1 MPRSAGTATLMAPK
15 PLTRRLIIILLT
27 AVAMLLSYA
36 TVTPLV
42 PTAHA
47 AGPLIS
53 QGKPVTA
60 SSVENAGTA
69 AANAVDGNTGT
80 RWSSAFSDPQW
91 IQIDLGATVAIDQV
105 VLNWEGAYA
114 RAYQVQVSTS
124 ATGPW
129 TNLYS
134 TTTGDG
140 GVDTLTVAGSGRYV
154 RMNGTQRATGYGYSL
169 WEFQVFGAGDPP
181 PTTCNTAVNAALN
194 KPSSASSTENG
205 GTPAA
210 SAFDAS
216 TTTRWASAA
225 SDPQWVQVDLGSTQ
239 SICRVVLNWEAA
251 YGRSYQV
258 QSSDSPTGPW
268 TNLFTTTTGD
278 GGIDTLTV
286 NGSGRYVRM
295 TGTVRGTGYGYS
307 LWDFQVNVGGTVVPP
322 TSCAA
327 QPTVPDF
334 GSNVRI
340 FEDSTPDA
348 TIQTSLNEVF
358 EAQKDT
364 QTDQFHDRRDALL
377 FKPGSYNVYA
387 NIGFNTSIQG
397 LAQNP
402 DGVTINGAVTVDAF
416 NASDAGNATQNFWR
430 SAENLT
436 INTNGGRNRWGVSQ
450 AAPFRRM
457 NVNGGLD
464 LFPASYGWSS
474 GGYISDTHVSG
485 SVESASQQQWY
496 SKDSTFGSWSG
507 SNWNMVFSG
516 VNGAPATNFS
526 TSPSGVH
533 HTNVGATPA
542 SRDVPYIY
550 FANNEYRLFLP
561 SLRTN
566 ANGPS
571 WAVGAPTPGTSV
583 SFSQVFVA
591 RPSDSVT
598 TINDRIAGGC
608 HVVFTPGVYNL
619 AAPIVVNRPDTV
631 LLGMGYATLVPQGG
645 VTAISIG
652 DVDGVRVKG
661 MFIDAGTTNSNS
673 LFTIG
678 TTAGIGTSRAA
689 DPVTV
694 QDVFFRIGGRVAGKA
709 TNSLVVNSSN
719 TIVDHTWMWRA
730 DHGNGGTVGWTI
742 NTADTGLVVNGNN
755 VLTTGLFVEHYQ
767 KNEVIWNGQGGRII
781 FFQNEKPYDPPN
793 QAAWMNGSI
802 QGYPSIK
809 VANNVTSFL
818 GQGLGSYVFFQAD
831 PSVNLFN
838 TFEAPVNANVRF
850 QNMAIVSLGG
860 VGSMSHV
867 INGTGPGVNS
877 GTNNAYMLSY
887 P

>member
-1 MPRSAGTATLMAPK
+1 MSPSPGIATRMAPL
-15 PLTRRLIIILLT
+15 PLTRRLLVVVLT
-27 AVAMLLSYA
+27 AVAMLLSLA
-36 TVTPLV
+36 VVTPLV

-47 AGPLIS
+47 AGLLVS

-69 AANAVDGNTGT
+69 AANAVDGNAGT
-80 RWSSAFSDPQW
+80 RWSSAFADPQW
-91 IQIDLGATVAIDQV
+91 IQIDLGATVALDQV
-105 VLNWEGAYA
+105 VLTWEGAYA
-114 RAYQVQVSTS
+114 RAYQVQVASS
-124 ATGPW
+124 PTGPW

-140 GVDTLTVAGSGRYV
+140 GVDTLAVTGSGRYV
-154 RMNGTQRATGYGYSL
+154 RMNGTQRATPYGYSL
-169 WEFQVFGAGDPP
+169 WEFQVFGAGAPP
-181 PTTCNTAVNAALN
+181 ACNTGVNAALN
-194 KPSSASSTENG
+194 KPASASSTENA
-205 GTPAA
+205 GTPAS

-216 TTTRWASAA
+216 TTTRWASAFA
-225 SDPQWVQVDLGSTQ
+225 DPQWLQVDLGSTQ
-239 SICRVVLNWEAA
+239 SICRVVLTWEAA
-251 YGRSYQV
+251 YGRAYQV
-258 QSSDSPTGPW
+258 QTSDSPTGPW
-268 TNLFTTTTGD
+268 TTISSTTTGA
-278 GGIDTLTV
+278 GGVETLTV
-286 NGSGRYVRM
+286 NGSGRYVRL
-295 TGTVRGTGYGYS
+295 TGTARGTAYGYS
-307 LWDFQVNVGGTVVPP
+307 LWDVQINTGSTVS
-322 TSCAA
+322 TCAA

-334 GSNVRI
+334 GPNVRI

-348 TIQTSLNEVF
+348 TIQASLNEVF

-377 FKPGSYNVYA
+377 FKPGSYDVYA

-430 SAENLT
+430 SAENMT

-457 NVNGGLD
+457 NVVGGLD

-474 GGYISDTHVSG
+474 GGYISDTRVSG

-507 SNWNMVFSG
+507 SNWNIVFSG

-533 HTNVGATPA
+533 QTNVGSTPV

-566 ANGPS
+566 ATGPS
-571 WAVGAPTPGTSV
+571 WAVGAPTPGSSV

-591 RPSDSVT
+591 RPSDSVA
-598 TINDRIAGGC
+598 TINQRIAGGC
-608 HVVFTPGVYNL
+608 HVVFSPGVYTL
-619 AAPIVVNRPDTV
+619 DAPIVVNRPDTV

-645 VTAISIG
+645 VTAIAVG
-652 DVDGVRVKG
+652 DVDGVRIKG
-661 MFIDAGTTNSNS
+661 MFIDAGTTTSSS
-673 LFTIG
+673 LVTIG
-678 TTAGIGTSRAA
+678 TPAGVGTSRAA
-689 DPVTV
+689 NPVTV

-730 DHGNGGTVGWTI
+730 DHGNAGTVGWTI

-755 VLTTGLFVEHYQ
+755 VLATGLFVEHYQ
-767 KNEVIWNGQGGRII
+767 KYEVIWNGQGGRLI

-793 QAAWMNGSI
+793 QAAWMNGAN
-802 QGYPSIK
+802 QGYASIK
-809 VANNVTSFL
+809 VADGVTSFL
-818 GQGLGSYVFFQAD
+818 GQGLGSYVFFQAN
-831 PSVNLFN
+831 PSVNLSH

-860 VGSMSHV
+860 VGSITHV
-867 INGTGPGVNS
+867 INDSGPGVNS
-877 GTNNAYMLSY
+877 STNNAYMLTY

>member
-1 MPRSAGTATLMAPK
+1 MSPSTGGATHVAPTS
-15 PLTRRLIIILLT
+15 LSRRLIVVMLT
-27 AVAMLLSYA
+27 AVALLVSLV

-42 PTAHA
+42 PAAHG

-60 SSVENAGTA
+60 SSVENGGTA
-69 AANAVDGNTGT
+69 AVNAVDGNTGT
-80 RWSSAFSDPQW
+80 RWSSAASDPQW
-91 IQIDLGATVAIDQV
+91 IQVDLGSTVAIDQV
-105 VLNWEGAYA
+105 VLNWEAAYG
-114 RAYQVQVSTS
+114 RAYQIQVSDS

-129 TNLYS
+129 TNVYS

-140 GVDTLTVAGSGRYV
+140 GVDTLAVTGSGRYV

-169 WEFQVFGAGDPP
+169 WEFQVFGAGTP
-181 PTTCNTAVNAALN
+181 PTTTCDTSVNAALN
-194 KPSSASSTENG
+194 KPSSASSTENA
-205 GTPAA
+205 GTPASA
-210 SAFDAS
+210 AFDSS
-216 TTTRWASAA
+216 TTTRWSSAA
-225 SDPQWVQVDLGSTQ
+225 SDPQWIQVDLGSTQ

-251 YGRSYQV
+251 YGRAYQV
-258 QSSDSPTGPW
+258 QTSDSSTGPW
-268 TNLFTTTTGD
+268 TTISSTTTGD
-278 GGIDTLTV
+278 GGIDSLAVT
-286 NGSGRYVRM
+286 GSGRYVRL
-295 TGTVRGTGYGYS
+295 TGTTRATVYGYS
-307 LWDFQVNVGGTVVPP
+307 LWDVQINTGGGTTNP
-322 TSCAA
+322 TTCAA

-334 GSNVRI
+334 GPNVRI

-348 TIQTSLNEVF
+348 TIQASLNEVF

-364 QTDQFHDRRDALL
+364 QAHQFHDRRDAFL

-397 LAQNP
+397 LSQNP
-402 DGVTINGAVTVDAF
+402 DGTTINGGVTVDAF

-457 NVNGGLD
+457 NVLGGLD

-474 GGYISDTHVSG
+474 GGYISDTRVSG

-533 HTNVGATPA
+533 HTNVGSTPT

-561 SLRTN
+561 DLRTN

-591 RPSDSVT
+591 RPSDSAA
-598 TINDRIAGGC
+598 TINARIAGGC
-608 HVVFTPGVYNL
+608 HVVFSPGIYNL
-619 AAPIVVNRPDTV
+619 DAPIVVNRANTV

-645 VTAISIG
+645 VTAISVG

-661 MFIDAGTTNSNS
+661 MFIDAGTTNSTS
-673 LFTIG
+673 LMTVG

-689 DPVTV
+689 NPVTV

-755 VLTTGLFVEHYQ
+755 VLATGLFVEHYQ
-767 KNEVIWNGQGGRII
+767 KYEVIWNGQGGRII

-793 QAAWMNGSI
+793 QAAWMNGSN
-802 QGYPSIK
+802 QGYASIK
-809 VANNVTSFL
+809 VAESVTSFL
-818 GQGLGSYVFFQAD
+818 GQGLGSYVFFQAN
-831 PSVNLFN
+831 PAVNLSH
-838 TFEAPVNANVRF
+838 TFESPVNANVRW

-867 INGTGPGVNS
+867 INDAGPGVNS
-877 GTNNAYMLSY
+877 STNNAYMLSY